1 MRKLMDSVLHRYGS
15 TAQLQT
21 AAGTQTVKVFFRNV
35 NSDAWQNVERMF
47 SALGEVPRGRYI
59 CLMPAGV
66 QAAAENT
73 LSLLGKSYQLRRVEQ
88 IIVADQLVGQWCLC
102 VERGGEDG

>member
-21 AAGTQTVKVFFRNV
+21 AAETQTVKVFFRSV

-47 SALGEVPRGRYI
+47 SSLGEVPRGRYV
-59 CLMPAGV
+59 CLMSAGV
-66 QAAAENT
+66 RVAAEDALT
-73 LSLLGKSYQLRRVEQ
+73 LGGKSYQLRRVEP
-88 IIVADQLVGQWCLC
+88 IIVADQLMGQWCLC
-102 VERGGEDG
+102 VEKGGEDG